1 MDNTYKNEKLKNGK
15 LLPGKPYTKRE
26 ERMNI
31 LTHWIGAILVCL
43 GAGCLITL
51 SALTGSVTKIVS
63 VSIYSF
69 SMITLYCASTLYHF
83 AENESI
89 KKKLE
94 VIDHASIYLLIAGT
108 YTPFLLINLKG
119 ATGTT
124 LFIIVWS
131 MAFLGI
137 TAKIFF
143 LNKFKKISVVAYLV
157 MGWLIVFAV
166 KPLIHTTNITGLI
179 FLVLGGLFYSGGVYF
194 YIRKDKEFYHG
205 IWHIFVL
212 LGTVT
217 HFFAVLYGAILYYSK

>member
-1 MDNTYKNEKLKNGK
+1 MDNTYKNEES
-15 LLPGKPYTKRE
+15 LPSTPYTKRE

-31 LTHWIGAILVCL
+31 LTHWIGAMVVCL

-51 SALTGSVTKIVS
+51 SVLTNSVTKIVA

-69 SMITLYCASTLYHF
+69 SMIMLYCASTLYHS

-89 KKKLE
+89 KKKLK

-143 LNKFKKISVVAYLV
+143 LNKFKKISVVTYLV

-166 KPLIHTTNITGLI
+166 KPLIHTINTAGLI
-179 FLVLGGLFYSGGVYF
+179 FLALGGLFYSGGVYF
-194 YIRKDKEFYHG
+194 YVHKEKKFYHG

-212 LGTVT
+212 MGTIT
-217 HFFAVLYGAILYYSK
+217 HFFAVLYGSII

>member
-1 MDNTYKNEKLKNGK
+1 MDNTYKNEKSFSGK
-15 LLPGKPYTKRE
+15 SYTKRE

-31 LTHWIGAILVCL
+31 LTHWIGAMLVCL

-51 SALTGSVTKIVS
+51 SVLTDSVTKIVA

-89 KKKLE
+89 KKKLK
-94 VIDHASIYLLIAGT
+94 VVDHSSIYLLIAGT

-124 LFIIVWS
+124 LFVIVWS

-143 LNKFKKISVVAYLV
+143 LNKFKKLSLVVYLV

-166 KPLIHTTNITGLI
+166 KPLINTINITGLI

-194 YIRKDKEFYHG
+194 YVHKDKEFYHG

-212 LGTVT
+212 LGTIT
-217 HFFAVLYGAILYYSK
+217 HFFAVLYGAII